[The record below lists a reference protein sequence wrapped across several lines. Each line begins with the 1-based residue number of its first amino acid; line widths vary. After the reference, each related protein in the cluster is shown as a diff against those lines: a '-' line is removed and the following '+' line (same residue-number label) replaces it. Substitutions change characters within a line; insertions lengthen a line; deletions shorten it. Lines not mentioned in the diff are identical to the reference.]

1 MSTVTAK
8 QLHQETKSVLN
19 QLEQGEPLLIT
30 RNGRAVGRL
39 SPVTAA
45 KPPQWDDIIGEVW
58 QAQKRV
64 KSARRVA
71 NPVLQERQRRRR

>member
-45 KPPQWDDIIGEVW
+45 KPPKWDDIMGEVW

-64 KSARRVA
+64 KSAGRVA
-71 NPVLQERQRRRR
+71 NPVLQERRRRRR

>member
-30 RNGRAVGRL
+30 RNGRAIGRL

-45 KPPQWDDIIGEVW
+45 KPPAWDDIMGEVW
-58 QAQKRV
+58 LAQKQVKPADRV
-64 KSARRVA
+64 S
-71 NPVLQERQRRRR
+71 NPVLKERQRRRR

>member
-8 QLHQETKSVLN
+8 QLHQETKNVLN

-30 RNGRAVGRL
+30 RNGRPIGRL

-45 KPPQWDDIIGEVW
+45 KPPAWDDIMGEVW
-58 QAQKRV
+58 DAQKRV
-64 KSARRVA
+64 KPADRVS
-71 NPVLQERQRRRR
+71 NPVLKERQHRRR

>member
-39 SPVTAA
+39 SPVTVAR
-45 KPPQWDDIIGEVW
+45 PPKWDDIMGEVW

-64 KSARRVA
+64 KSARRAA
-71 NPVLQERQRRRR
+71 NPVLQERRRRRR